1 MRTAQ
6 AVCSC
11 KVGTAS
17 RDWGLKG
24 IHDDLAAGWREEG
37 ASIRELTDRFNC
49 RLLRAGFRRADRTPI
64 DGEIDNL
71 YRVLTDDDV
80 DAGSRTQARERLRR
94 SGVPIED
101 VEAGFVSHQTIYRHL
116 RNCLDIAYD
125 LEGQTAADRVQ
136 TWRDRIRALRARTA
150 TVADRGVDSLSDS
163 EAIDL
168 GSFDVLVDVNVT
180 CNDCGEF
187 YDLDDLLD
195 RGGCEC
201 GGGEPNGL

>member
-1 MRTAQ
+1 MGTVH

-17 RDWGLKG
+17 RDWGLESV
-24 IHDDLAAGWREEG
+24 HDELAAGWREEG
-37 ASIRELTDRFNC
+37 ASVRQLTARFN
-49 RLLRAGFRRADRTPI
+49 RQLLRAGFRRADRTPI

-94 SGVPIED
+94 NGVPIEE
-101 VEAGFVSHQTIYRHL
+101 VEADFVSHQTIYRHL
-116 RNCLDIAYD
+116 RNCLDISYD
-125 LEGQTAADRVQ
+125 PEDRTAADRVES
-136 TWRDRIRALRARTA
+136 WRDRIRALRARTA
-150 TVADRGVDSLSDS
+150 TVADRGVDSLSDAG
-163 EAIDL
+163 AIDV
-168 GSFDVLVDVNVT
+168 GSVDVLVDVSVT

-187 YDLDDLLD
+187 YALDDLLD

-201 GGGEPNGL
+201 GGDDPRSL

>member
-1 MRTAQ
+1 MGTVH

-17 RDWGLKG
+17 RDWGLESV
-24 IHDDLAAGWREEG
+24 HDELAAGWREEG
-37 ASIRELTDRFNC
+37 ASVRQLTARFN
-49 RLLRAGFRRADRTPI
+49 RQLLRAGFRRADRTPI

-94 SGVPIED
+94 NGVPIEE
-101 VEAGFVSHQTIYRHL
+101 VEADFVSHQTIYRHL
-116 RNCLDIAYD
+116 RNCLDISYD
-125 LEGQTAADRVQ
+125 PEDRTVTDRVQ
-136 TWRDRIRALRARTA
+136 NWRDRIRALRARTA
-150 TVADRGVDSLSDS
+150 TVADRGVGSLSES
-163 EAIDL
+163 GAIDV
-168 GSFDVLVDVNVT
+168 GSVDVLVDVSVT

-201 GGGEPNGL
+201 GGGDQ